1 MAIEL
6 IDTLKGV
13 FKDVLDLL
21 KKPQME
27 ATKKQLDYIRF
38 IESET
43 GVQYKGSSKSD
54 AVKYISENKG
64 KVPYC
69 STVNTWALENGY

>member
-1 MAIEL
+1 
-6 IDTLKGV
+6 
-13 FKDVLDLL
+13 
-21 KKPQME
+21 ME

-54 AVKYISENKG
+54 AVKYISENKS

>member
-6 IDTLKGV
+6 IDTLKGS
-13 FKDVLDLL
+13 FKDVLDSL

-27 ATKKQLDYIRF
+27 ETKKQLDYIRF

-54 AVKYISENKG
+54 AVKYISENKN
-64 KVPYC
+64 KVPHC

>member
-6 IDTLKGV
+6 IDTLKGS
-13 FKDVLDLL
+13 FKDVLDSL

-27 ATKKQLDYIRF
+27 ETKKQLDYIRF

-54 AVKYISENKG
+54 AVKYISENKS
-64 KVPYC
+64 KVPHC

>member
-1 MAIEL
+1 LAIEL
-6 IDTLKGV
+6 IDTLKGG
-13 FKDVLDLL
+13 FKDVLDSL
-21 KKPQME
+21 KKQME

-43 GVQYKGSSKSD
+43 GVKYKGSSKSD
-54 AVKYISENKG
+54 AVKYISENKS
-64 KVPYC
+64 KVPHC